1 MIENIDVAT
10 SIMVPIDMLFLLT
23 AGMFYNL
30 RYYIF
35 LFSYI
40 SHKNKIEI
48 ILYLLYKTTILNER
62 YKFLLLKS
70 NISHLIISFKDYK
83 KNNYIFATLNFS
95 QMHECN

>member
-30 RYYIF
+30 RY
-35 LFSYI
+35 LYI

-48 ILYLLYKTTILNER
+48 IYIYIYKFLLYKTTISNER
-62 YKFLLLKS
+62 YKFLLP
-70 NISHLIISFKDYK
+70 N
-83 KNNYIFATLNFS
+83 
-95 QMHECN
+95 